1 MSDPRKTA
9 FELYREHGLKNA
21 CFIAFHKMQLTDQKH
36 DADFWLGVVNQL
48 TLLDV
53 MGDDA
58 AQALTQSTGG

>member
-9 FELYREHGLKNA
+9 HELYREHGLRKA
-21 CFIAFHKMQLTDQKH
+21 CFIAFHKMQTTHHTH
-36 DADFWLGVVNQL
+36 DADYWLSVVNQL

-58 AQALTQSTGG
+58 ASALTQSTGG

>member
-9 FELYREHGLKNA
+9 FELYREQGLKNA
-21 CFIAFHKMQLTDQKH
+21 CFIAFHKMQTSNH
-36 DADFWLGVVNQL
+36 ENDADFWLSVVNQL

-58 AQALTQSTGG
+58 ANALTQNSGG